1 MSVNEISSD
10 QYLSY
15 HLRMSI
21 FNIGGTFLKLNQ
33 TSSIRIM
40 FFVVWRRVMFC
51 YFSRVNK
58 RFIDSEIKLDRFQMI
73 SISKGQIKPFLCETL
88 IRFMIGFRLESIYP
102 IKCFTHSMPKSRN
115 IGKLVFLLFFF
126 RVGNDCYHRALNL
139 QATLL
144 SLRGD
149 VSDVI
154 TIQIYDKC
162 SEVSEGGCISR
173 ALFMTGSSQREVVRG
188 I

>member
-102 IKCFTHSMPKSRN
+102 IKCLTHSMPKSRN

-126 RVGNDCYHRALNL
+126 FVWGM
-139 QATLL
+139 T
-144 SLRGD
+144 
-149 VSDVI
+149 VI
-154 TIQIYDKC
+154 T
-162 SEVSEGGCISR
+162 
-173 ALFMTGSSQREVVRG
+173 AH
-188 I
+188 